1 MLLNEG
7 EIIADR
13 YEIVSRLGSGG
24 MAIVYKALDRKLNRQ
39 VTFKVMREEYAGDED
54 FIRRFH
60 KEARAAGSIS
70 HQNLVNIYDVGTEDL
85 THYIVM
91 EYIDGYTLKDLIKR
105 KAPFTNEETLGVA
118 IQIGAALEHAH
129 KNKIVHRDIKP
140 QNILITSDGV
150 VKVTDFGI
158 ARASS
163 DATQTATSNTMGSVH
178 YFSPEQAR
186 GGYTDCKSDIYSLG
200 VVMYEMAT
208 GKLPFDG
215 DTPVAIALKHI
226 NEEMPDIKNLNPV
239 VSESLVKIIEKATE
253 KLSAKRYQTMDA
265 MSNDL
270 KRALTN
276 STGDFVKGAD
286 EEEESH
292 TVSFS
297 DADMVAIRQEAR
309 AIFFNDESDGGARE
323 DYSSANAD
331 YEDEDYDED
340 YDYDDE
346 PYDDKETR
354 SAERKIIAAAIV
366 TSLAIII
373 LICAIVY
380 RVFLKQDK
388 PVTIEVPSVVGINI
402 DVAREKY
409 KELGIGIVVER
420 REFSDDHEAGMI
432 IEQITPEGTE
442 IYENDYIYVVV
453 SEGTDKIEVPDLTM
467 KTIDDI
473 NDLYEKGD
481 QQLAVKFEEV
491 NDENTPIDVIVS
503 QEPEAKEM
511 VPPGTII
518 TAYVSI
524 GPKIELVEVPK
535 VVGMTESDAKNKLLE
550 SNLQIGSISL
560 SPSSS
565 YARGVVISQG
575 VEEGKMMPA
584 NAVVGLTVSTGS
596 PPPTPT
602 PEPVAP
608 EVDTRPLVFMPVNI
622 PEGME
627 TVEYRVV
634 KYSADISSEIV
645 AHDTIPA
652 SDFPVYLEV
661 SGTGQVEFIF
671 SIYYDGSWRLQGNST
686 VDFDEE

>member
-7 EIIADR
+7 EIIAGR

-24 MAIVYKALDRKLNRQ
+24 MAIVYKALDKKLNRQ

-208 GKLPFDG
+208 GKIPFDG

-226 NEEMPDIKNLNPV
+226 NEEMPDIKKLNPV

-276 STGDFVKGAD
+276 STGDFVNAD

-297 DADMVAIRQEAR
+297 DADMVAIRKEAR
-309 AIFFNDESDGGARE
+309 AIFFNEESDDEQDEVYDNSGMKYE
-323 DYSSANAD
+323 DDD
-331 YEDEDYDED
+331 YEDDDYDE
-340 YDYDDE
+340 E
-346 PYDDKETR
+346 PYDDRKSR

-380 RVFLKQDK
+380 RVFLNKDKQ
-388 PVTIEVPSVVGINI
+388 PVTIEVPSVIGMNI
-402 DVAREKY
+402 DVAREKH
-409 KELGIGIVVER
+409 KELGVGIVIER
-420 REFSDDHEAGMI
+420 REFSDEHDQGMI

-442 IYENDYIYVVV
+442 IYENDSIYVVV
-453 SEGTDKIEVPDLTM
+453 SEGTDKIEVPDLTL
-467 KTIDDI
+467 KTLEEI
-473 NDLYEKGD
+473 NAIYEKGD
-481 QQLAVKFEEV
+481 QQLAVRFEEL
-491 NDENTPIDVIVS
+491 NDENTPIDVIVK
-503 QEPEAKEM
+503 QEPEANEM
-511 VPPGTII
+511 VSPGTII

-524 GPKIELVEVPK
+524 GPKIELVEVPN
-535 VVGMTESDAKNKLLE
+535 VVGMTESEAKNKLLE
-550 SNLQIGSISL
+550 DNLQIGSISL
-560 SPSSS
+560 NPSSA
-565 YARGVVISQG
+565 YAKGVVISQG
-575 VEEGKMMPA
+575 VEAGKMMPA
-584 NAVVGLTVSTGS
+584 NAVVGLTVSNGP

-602 PEPVAP
+602 PEPAAP
-608 EVDTRPLVFMPVNI
+608 EVKTRPLVFMPVNV
-622 PEGME
+622 PEGMD

-652 SDFPVYLEV
+652 SSFPIYLEV